1 MNKTTDRASTV
12 NERKQKHINLWKR
25 ISPRFK
31 TDKKYRVDDFVAV
44 WKVIYSGKVKL
55 PVYAY

>member
-1 MNKTTDRASTV
+1 MNETVRASAV
-12 NERKQKHINLWKR
+12 NQKKQRYINLWKR
-25 ISPRFK
+25 INPRFK
-31 TDKKYRVDDFVAV
+31 TDKKYRLDDFIAV